1 MCASLGHHQGLRGL
15 QEPACQGVGG
25 NTWTPELG
33 QKPRVAVSLQFQLNG
48 EQTWV
53 RQVER
58 LWVWSPSRSES
69 EGRAVARLGFCED
82 CSGFALR
89 MDVSSLLVH
98 QVTKDQLPM
107 ILFN

>member
-1 MCASLGHHQGLRGL
+1 M
-15 QEPACQGVGG
+15 GG

-33 QKPRVAVSLQFQLNG
+33 QKPRVAVSPEFQLSE
-48 EQTWV
+48 EQTWE
-53 RQVER
+53 RQMER
-58 LWVWSPSRSES
+58 LWVWSPFRSES
-69 EGRAVARLGFCED
+69 EGRAVAKLGFCED

-89 MDVSSLLVH
+89 IDLSSLLVH

>member
-1 MCASLGHHQGLRGL
+1 MS
-15 QEPACQGVGG
+15 
-25 NTWTPELG
+25 T
-33 QKPRVAVSLQFQLNG
+33 QFQLSE
-48 EQTWV
+48 EQTWE
-53 RQVER
+53 RQVEH

-69 EGRAVARLGFCED
+69 EGHAVTKLGFCED

-89 MDVSSLLVH
+89 IDLSSLLVH

>member
-1 MCASLGHHQGLRGL
+1 M
-15 QEPACQGVGG
+15 GG

-33 QKPRVAVSLQFQLNG
+33 QKPRVAVSPEFQLSE
-48 EQTWV
+48 EQTWE
-53 RQVER
+53 RQVEL
-58 LWVWSPSRSES
+58 LWVWSPFRSES
-69 EGRAVARLGFCED
+69 EGRAVAKLGFCED

-89 MDVSSLLVH
+89 IDLSSLLVH